1 MGTRTGTIVLGT
13 IVPIRHETCY
23 SINMRRRT
31 VGLDRDG
38 DALPIRAG
46 GADQN
51 RAKVSLAN
59 IYGLQVVRIVRSVTR
74 A

>member
-13 IVPIRHETCY
+13 IVPIRHEICY
-23 SINMRRRT
+23 SINTRRRT
-31 VGLDRDG
+31 VVLDPGG
-38 DALPIRAG
+38 DAMPSRAG

-59 IYGLQVVRIVRSVTR
+59 SYGLQ
-74 A
+74 